1 MKDEERLFL
10 RVQRMFP
17 NCEKYKKCCTDDKEF
32 WDKLEAKLKVIEQTK
47 QPFRLKTL
55 MKQQHRTPEDFYG
68 W

>member
-1 MKDEERLFL
+1 MKDEIVVK
-10 RVQRMFP
+10 VQMMFP

-55 MKQQHRTPEDFYG
+55 LMEQQLRTPEGFDG